1 MTLNI
6 PDGET
11 VQTPDTLC
19 DPTAVFSALADP
31 VRSKIVERLALEGAM
46 TVGQL
51 SEPFSISAPAIS
63 RHLNI
68 LEQAGI
74 LQRTVDRQWRVCSLR
89 RGAFDG
95 AAAWLYKIANG
106 ESAVSPI

>member
-1 MTLNI
+1 MTLNV
-6 PDGET
+6 PDGPAVEM
-11 VQTPDTLC
+11 PDPLS

-31 VRSKIVERLALEGAM
+31 IRSRIVERLALEGAM

-51 SEPFSISAPAIS
+51 SEPFTISAPAIS

-95 AAAWLYKIANG
+95 AAAWLYRVADPEPRI
-106 ESAVSPI
+106 SRI